1 MKFLS
6 RAVLRGRVAALV
18 GLAAIFGMLGV
29 FGPAAPAAHAAS
41 TPPHFADGFGLT
53 VVGQPKWMDDNER
66 TFTFQVK
73 SDQVPAYS
81 VLPGQ
86 VSGEHTVMVTLP
98 AGYDGAAATRYPV
111 HYTLH
116 GAPEYPN
123 APGTRSSP
131 SGRPRACR

>member
-6 RAVLRGRVAALV
+6 RAVLRGRIAALV
-18 GLAAIFGMLGV
+18 GLAALFGMLGV

-53 VVGQPKWMDDNER
+53 VVSQPQWVRDSER

-81 VLPGQ
+81 VLPDQ
-86 VSGEHTVMVTLP
+86 VSGEHTIMVTLP
-98 AGYDGAAATRYPV
+98 AGYDGAAATRSTTPC
-111 HYTLH
+111 T
-116 GAPEYPN
+116 APRITRTPS
-123 APGTRSSP
+123 GTRSSP